1 MNELLS
7 SYPDVL
13 PFWEWLVVQPVF
25 VQVAVGMIVFLAL
38 WLGLF
43 IFKNVLIALLRQFGL
58 STPTL
63 YGHFPTLPWR
73 SVMRVKMRL
82 GAWIDHVFT
91 ISKHSSGGFSSVV
104 STLTNTFDKG
114 KIPLGLPWAWGVK
127 TYQTVGL
134 EIKTH
139 LMLVAQ
145 SGAGKSVWIKTAAAQ
160 WQNSLFAIDP
170 KNELNR
176 DVLAHKSSH
185 QVVVLRPYGDGS
197 TGQLNPFDCLR
208 EAFERG
214 GESQAIRWAYRI
226 GKSFIETPVGSKNPF
241 FTDTTRGYLVG
252 LILFVES
259 HFPPSQKHLGTV
271 RQLIVHGLPRPQQD
285 STDDNV
291 DDEMSHDTHGYLHE
305 LMIMTDVFSG
315 AIAGAAAPFITSGK
329 EVYGN
334 LQATLQERTK
344 VLDIPSV
351 AYMFKD
357 TTRPIRELKTHRDY
371 SLTLDC
377 SVTSI
382 KEELQDA
389 VRLIINMIVYTFEA
403 EPTKNGQCL
412 MILDE
417 FNACGYNSCI
427 ESSMPVL
434 RSQGLSAVPAIQD
447 LEGLQAAYPKTYLSF
462 IGNSDATVWMS
473 SSHPKNLG
481 QLSSILGKK
490 TLVEKDS
497 FTGRKSYREVDVA
510 TPEQL
515 GRFLSTE
522 THHMIVT
529 RAGKRALRLFLD
541 PHYKALPV
549 WQYSPDPDHK
559 EALFRRL
566 VRRLIG
572 AFFNNK
578 SD

>member
-1 MNELLS
+1 
-7 SYPDVL
+7 
-13 PFWEWLVVQPVF
+13 
-25 VQVAVGMIVFLAL
+25 
-38 WLGLF
+38 
-43 IFKNVLIALLRQFGL
+43 
-58 STPTL
+58 
-63 YGHFPTLPWR
+63 
-73 SVMRVKMRL
+73 
-82 GAWIDHVFT
+82 
-91 ISKHSSGGFSSVV
+91 
-104 STLTNTFDKG
+104 
-114 KIPLGLPWAWGVK
+114 
-127 TYQTVGL
+127 
-134 EIKTH
+134 
-139 LMLVAQ
+139 
-145 SGAGKSVWIKTAAAQ
+145 
-160 WQNSLFAIDP
+160 
-170 KNELNR
+170 
-176 DVLAHKSSH
+176 
-185 QVVVLRPYGDGS
+185 
-197 TGQLNPFDCLR
+197 
-208 EAFERG
+208 
-214 GESQAIRWAYRI
+214 
-226 GKSFIETPVGSKNPF
+226 
-241 FTDTTRGYLVG
+241 
-252 LILFVES
+252 
-259 HFPPSQKHLGTV
+259 
-271 RQLIVHGLPRPQQD
+271 
-285 STDDNV
+285 
-291 DDEMSHDTHGYLHE
+291 
-305 LMIMTDVFSG
+305 
-315 AIAGAAAPFITSGK
+315 
-329 EVYGN
+329 
-334 LQATLQERTK
+334 
-344 VLDIPSV
+344 
-351 AYMFKD
+351 MFKD